1 MRSGILTAVGVVL
14 TIAGVIWALQGFGV
28 IGGSFMSGDS
38 VWAIIGPIVAAVGLV
53 LSVIGVRRARSAS
66 LARPASQERDLRL
79 GNATCGLDQVPAL
92 QVVQRYP
99 AGQYRQPEGDGP
111 EQQHGRDRRSG
122 RQPGTNQRD
131 GQRGLN
137 GPDTAR
143 CRDERARGVRGAT
156 EDVDARKLHVGGADR
171 PEPRR

>member
-66 LARPASQERDLRL
+66 LALPASQERDLRPRS
-79 GNATCGLDQVPAL
+79 GPCAAGSAAIPSRPVPA
-92 QVVQRYP
+92 
-99 AGQYRQPEGDGP
+99 A
-111 EQQHGRDRRSG
+111 RR
-122 RQPGTNQRD
+122 
-131 GQRGLN
+131 
-137 GPDTAR
+137 
-143 CRDERARGVRGAT
+143 
-156 EDVDARKLHVGGADR
+156 
-171 PEPRR
+171 